1 MKALIQHSGESEVI
15 IEGKEKRKIK
25 SGLVI
30 FLGITHDDTEKD
42 VEYLIN
48 KIVNLRLFKDEDGKH
63 FEKSLIEVNKEALIV
78 SQFTLYAKCKKG
90 RRPDF
95 INAAK
100 PETAIPLYKKFID
113 KMKEKKVKVKT
124 GEFGSMME
132 VKITNKGPITIILD
146 SNE

>member
-1 MKALIQHSGESEVI
+1 MRALIQHSGESEVI
-15 IEGKEKRKIK
+15 INGKEKRSIK

-30 FLGITHDDTEKD
+30 FLGITHKDTEKD

-48 KIVNLRLFKDEDGKH
+48 KIVNLRLFKDENEKH

-95 INAAK
+95 IQAAK
-100 PETAIPLYKKFID
+100 PETAIPLYEKFID
-113 KMKEKKVKVKT
+113 KLREKDVKVET
-124 GEFGSMME
+124 GVFGAMME
-132 VKITNKGPITIILD
+132 VKITNQGPITIILD